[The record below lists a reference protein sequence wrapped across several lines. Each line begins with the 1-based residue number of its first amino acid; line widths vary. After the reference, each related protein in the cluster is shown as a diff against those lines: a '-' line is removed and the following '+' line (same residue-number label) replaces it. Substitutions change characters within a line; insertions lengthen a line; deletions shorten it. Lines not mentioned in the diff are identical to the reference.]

1 MEAEGGV
8 ISGALMVPDRQIKR
22 ELDYLNSQEGT
33 IQYWMERTLLSRERV
48 ERIYGLGIPCPLLDF
63 ENPPADVENLVAA
76 LRGETKTQDGLDMTT
91 TLNAL
96 ASLRQMDIEEMER
109 KIAAHEAAV
118 ERGET
123 SEPIPA
129 IPDLKGSSEV
139 RDHLKEVAKL
149 SGESM
154 ETIEDIYLAEIAR
167 WQRLFQLLGQIS
179 VLRAKEEKEEND

>member
-33 IQYWMERTLLSRERV
+33 IQYWMERTYLPRERV
-48 ERIYGLGIPCPLLDF
+48 ERIYEAGIPHPLLDF
-63 ENPPADVENLVAA
+63 ENPTVDREILVGAF
-76 LRGETKTQDGLDMTT
+76 RGEIKTQDGINIDTY
-91 TLNAL
+91 LNAHADMLQLDL
-96 ASLRQMDIEEMER
+96 AEMER
-109 KIAAHEAAV
+109 KFAAYEAAV

-123 SEPIPA
+123 PEPLSIP
-129 IPDLKGSSEV
+129 PHLKGSSEV

-179 VLRAKEEKEEND
+179 VLKAKEEND